1 MSRLFQ
7 NNEIIG
13 DYRIDGFLGAGGMGE
28 VYRGVHLN
36 LNRVAAIKVMSS
48 LAPNDSLTTR
58 FYNEARLQSS
68 LHHPNIA
75 ALYDFKNVNGKLC
88 IFMEYVNGES
98 LEDLIN
104 RRFFAVEDALLAF
117 QSICEAIA
125 FIHRNGI
132 LHRDIKSQNI
142 KLDSR
147 GTIKL
152 LDFGIAKDA
161 ESQKLTKPGG
171 VIGTP
176 GYIAP
181 EQFDGKAADFQTD
194 VWALGILLYEMLT
207 GNQPFKADSL
217 IELCLKIESGE
228 YVLVEKANPAVP
240 HEISRIVERC
250 LKKEK
255 HLRYRNAGELAQE
268 TAQVLANK
276 YDGLTVNDSGGYS
289 KIQSV
294 KETSLAEANFI
305 QPPPKRSRLIPV
317 VWGSFVAVLII
328 FGLIGIGV
336 WAMSGGQLVGNSNGA
351 KSNEIL
357 VVKKSDSPK
366 DRNKSLIET
375 TSASGESGEVR
386 IDVFEGSAELFRNG
400 ESVGKTPLAIK
411 GRVGEKI
418 NVKLRREGY
427 KDYET
432 QIEISSGKR
441 NYTFT
446 LQKK

>member
-7 NNEIIG
+7 NNEITG

-28 VYRGVHLN
+28 VYRGVHLRF
-36 LNRVAAIKVMSS
+36 NRVAAIKVLRSP
-48 LAPNDSLTTR
+48 AANDALTTR
-58 FYNEARLQSS
+58 FHNEARLQSS

-75 ALYDFKNVNGKLC
+75 ALYDFKNVSGKLC
-88 IFMEYVNGES
+88 IFMEYIDGES

-142 KLDSR
+142 KLDSK

-161 ESQKLTKPGG
+161 ESQKLTKTGG

-176 GYIAP
+176 CYIAP
-181 EQFDGKAADFQTD
+181 EQFDGKPADVQTD
-194 VWALGILLYEMLT
+194 VWALGILFYEMLT
-207 GNQPFKADSL
+207 GVQPFKADT
-217 IELCLKIESGE
+217 IGALCQKIKSSEFE
-228 YVLVEKANPAVP
+228 PVEKLNPAVP
-240 HEISRIVERC
+240 GEVSRLVERC
-250 LKKEK
+250 LKKDAK
-255 HLRYRNAGELAQE
+255 QRYLDAGELARE
-268 TAQVLANK
+268 TARILANK
-276 YDGLTVNDSGGYS
+276 YGLAAADSKAVAVVS
-289 KIQSV
+289 AP
-294 KETSLAEANFI
+294 KEEFRDERNFV
-305 QPPPKRSRLIPV
+305 QTPPKPPGNRLIPV
-317 VWGSFVAVLII
+317 IFGSAVGVLIV
-328 FGLIGIGV
+328 FGLIGISI
-336 WAMSGGQLVGNSNGA
+336 WAMSGGENSNA
-351 KSNEIL
+351 ANSNKML
-357 VVKKSDSPK
+357 VVKKSDLPK
-366 DRNKSLIET
+366 ERNKPLIGT
-375 TSASGESGEVR
+375 ASANGESGEVQ
-386 IDVFEGSAELFRNG
+386 IDAFEGSAELFRNG
-400 ESVGKTPLAIK
+400 ENVGKTPLAIK

-418 NVKLRREGY
+418 NIKLRREGY